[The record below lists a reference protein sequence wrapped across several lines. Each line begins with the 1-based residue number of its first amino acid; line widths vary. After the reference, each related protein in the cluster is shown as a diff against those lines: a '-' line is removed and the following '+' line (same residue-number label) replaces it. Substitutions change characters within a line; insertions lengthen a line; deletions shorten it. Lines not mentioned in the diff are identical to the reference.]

1 MLELEILYQIFEL
14 CIVPLLAVLT
24 GYLVQW
30 IRAKTAEATEKNQKD
45 VFDKYIAMLGETIAK
60 CVSATNQ
67 TYVDALKKAGSFDAE
82 AQKHAFDMTLTAVM
96 SVLGKDAIE
105 YLTAIYGDLTGYLTT
120 LIEAEVKSQKTGV

>member
-82 AQKHAFDMTLTAVM
+82 AQKHAFEMTLNAVM

-120 LIEAEVKSQKTGV
+120 LIEAEVKAQKE

>member
-1 MLELEILYQIFEL
+1 MELELLFQIFEL

-30 IRAKTAEATEKNQKD
+30 IKAKTAEATEKNQKD
-45 VFDKYIAMLGETIAK
+45 VFDKYITMLGETIAK

-82 AQKHAFDMTLTAVM
+82 AQKHAFEMTLNAVM
-96 SVLGKDAIE
+96 NVLGKDAIE

-120 LIEAEVKSQKTGV
+120 LIEAEEKAQKE

>member
-1 MLELEILYQIFEL
+1 MELELLFQIFEL

-45 VFDKYIAMLGETIAK
+45 VFDKYITMLGETIAK

-82 AQKHAFDMTLTAVM
+82 AQKHAFGMTLNAVM
-96 SVLGKDAIE
+96 NVLGEDAIE
-105 YLTAIYGDLTGYLTT
+105 YLTAIYGDLTSYLTT
-120 LIEAEVKSQKTGV
+120 LIEAEVKAQKE

>member
-1 MLELEILYQIFEL
+1 MLFQIFEL

-30 IRAKTAEATEKNQKD
+30 IKAKTAEATEKNQKD
-45 VFDKYIAMLGETIAK
+45 VFDKYITMLGETIAK

>member
-67 TYVDALKKAGSFDAE
+67 TYVDALKKAGKFDAE
-82 AQKHAFDMTLTAVM
+82 AQKHAFEMTLNAVM
-96 SVLGKDAIE
+96 NVLGKDAIE
-105 YLTAIYGDLTGYLTT
+105 YLTAIYGDLTSYLTT
-120 LIEAEVKSQKTGV
+120 LIEAEVKAQKE

>member
-1 MLELEILYQIFEL
+1 MELELLFQIFEL
-14 CIVPLLAVLT
+14 CIIPLLAVLT

-30 IRAKTAEATEKNQKD
+30 IKAKTAEATEKNQKD
-45 VFDKYIAMLGETIAK
+45 VFDKYITMLGETIAK

-82 AQKHAFDMTLTAVM
+82 AQKHAFEMTLNAVIN
-96 SVLGKDAIE
+96 VLGKDAIE

-120 LIEAEVKSQKTGV
+120 LIEAEVKAQKE

>member
-1 MLELEILYQIFEL
+1 MGLEMLFQIFEL

-30 IRAKTAEATEKNQKD
+30 IKAKTAEATEKNQKD
-45 VFDKYIAMLGETIAK
+45 VFDKYITMLGETITK

-67 TYVDALKKAGSFDAE
+67 TYVDALKQAGSFDVE

-120 LIEAEVKSQKTGV
+120 LIEAEVKAQKE

>member
-1 MLELEILYQIFEL
+1 MGLEMLFQIFEL

-30 IRAKTAEATEKNQKD
+30 IKAKTIEATEKNQKD
-45 VFDKYIAMLGETIAK
+45 VFDKYITMLGETITK

-67 TYVDALKKAGSFDAE
+67 TYVDALKQAGSFDAE
-82 AQKHAFDMTLTAVM
+82 AQKRAFEMTLNAVM

-120 LIEAEVKSQKTGV
+120 LIEAEVKAQKE

>member
-1 MLELEILYQIFEL
+1 MGLEMLFQIFEL

-30 IRAKTAEATEKNQKD
+30 IKAKTAEATEKNQKD
-45 VFDKYIAMLGETIAK
+45 VFDKYITMLGETIAK

-82 AQKHAFDMTLTAVM
+82 AQKQAFDMTLTAVV

-105 YLTAIYGDLTGYLTT
+105 YLTAIYGDLTSYLTT

>member
-1 MLELEILYQIFEL
+1 MGLELLFQIFEL

-30 IRAKTAEATEKNQKD
+30 IKAKTAEATEKNQKD

-67 TYVDALKKAGSFDAE
+67 TYVDALKQAGSFDAE

-120 LIEAEVKSQKTGV
+120 LIEAEVKAQKE

>member
-1 MLELEILYQIFEL
+1 MGLEMLFQIFEL
-14 CIVPLLAVLT
+14 CIIPLLAVLT

-30 IRAKTAEATEKNQKD
+30 IKAKTAEATEKNQKD
-45 VFDKYIAMLGETIAK
+45 VFDKYITMLGETIAK

-96 SVLGKDAIE
+96 NVLGKDAIE

-120 LIEAEVKSQKTGV
+120 LIEAEVKAQKE

>member
-1 MLELEILYQIFEL
+1 MGLEMLFQIFEL

-45 VFDKYIAMLGETIAK
+45 VFDKYITMLGETIAK

-82 AQKHAFDMTLTAVM
+82 AQKHAFEMTLNAVM
-96 SVLGKDAIE
+96 NVLGKDAIE

-120 LIEAEVKSQKTGV
+120 LIEAEVKAQKE

>member
-1 MLELEILYQIFEL
+1 MGLEMLFQIFEL
-14 CIVPLLAVLT
+14 CIIPLLAVLT

-30 IRAKTAEATEKNQKD
+30 IKAKTAEATEKNQKD

-82 AQKHAFDMTLTAVM
+82 AQKHAFEMTLNAVM
-96 SVLGKDAIE
+96 NVLGKDAIE

-120 LIEAEVKSQKTGV
+120 LIEAEVKAQKE

>member
-1 MLELEILYQIFEL
+1 MGLEIMFQIFEL

-30 IRAKTAEATEKNQKD
+30 IKAKTVEATEKNQKD
-45 VFDKYIAMLGETIAK
+45 VFDKYITMLGETITK

-67 TYVDALKKAGSFDAE
+67 TYVDALKQAGSFDTE
-82 AQKHAFDMTLTAVM
+82 AQKHAFKMTLNAVM
-96 SVLGKDAIE
+96 NVLGKDAIE

-120 LIEAEVKSQKTGV
+120 LIEAEVKAQKE

>member
-45 VFDKYIAMLGETIAK
+45 VFDKYIAMLGETVAK

-82 AQKHAFDMTLTAVM
+82 AQKHAFEMTLTAVM

-120 LIEAEVKSQKTGV
+120 LIEAEVKAQKE

>member
-1 MLELEILYQIFEL
+1 MTLELLFQIFEL

-24 GYLVQW
+24 GYLIQW

-45 VFDKYIAMLGETIAK
+45 IFDKYITMLGETVAK

-82 AQKHAFDMTLTAVM
+82 AQKHAFDMTLSAVM
-96 SVLGKDAIE
+96 GVLGQDAIE

-120 LIEAEVKSQKTGV
+120 LIEAEVKAQKE

>member
-1 MLELEILYQIFEL
+1 MELELLFQIFEL

-30 IRAKTAEATEKNQKD
+30 IKAKTAEATEKNQKD

-82 AQKHAFDMTLTAVM
+82 AQKHAFEMTLNAVM
-96 SVLGKDAIE
+96 NVLGKDAIE
-105 YLTAIYGDLTGYLTT
+105 YLTAIYGDLTSYLTT
-120 LIEAEVKSQKTGV
+120 LIEAEVKAQKE

>member
-82 AQKHAFDMTLTAVM
+82 AQKHAFEMTLTAVM
-96 SVLGKDAIE
+96 NVLGKDAIE
-105 YLTAIYGDLTGYLTT
+105 YLTAVYGDLTGYLTT
-120 LIEAEVKSQKTGV
+120 LIEAEVKAQKE

>member
-1 MLELEILYQIFEL
+1 MELELLFQIFEL

-30 IRAKTAEATEKNQKD
+30 IKAKTAEATGKNQKD
-45 VFDKYIAMLGETIAK
+45 VFDKYITMLGETIAK

-82 AQKHAFDMTLTAVM
+82 AQKHAFEMTLNAVM
-96 SVLGKDAIE
+96 NVLGNDAIE

-120 LIEAEVKSQKTGV
+120 LIEAEVKAQKE

>member
-1 MLELEILYQIFEL
+1 MGLEMLFQIFEL

-30 IRAKTAEATEKNQKD
+30 IKAKTAEATEKNQKD
-45 VFDKYIAMLGETIAK
+45 MFDKYITMLGETIAK

-120 LIEAEVKSQKTGV
+120 LIEAEVKAQKE

>member
-30 IRAKTAEATEKNQKD
+30 IRAKTAEATEKNQQD
-45 VFDKYIAMLGETIAK
+45 VFDKYITMLGETIAK

-82 AQKHAFDMTLTAVM
+82 AQKHAFEMTLNAVM
-96 SVLGKDAIE
+96 NVLGKDAIE
-105 YLTAIYGDLTGYLTT
+105 YLTAIYGDLTSYLTT
-120 LIEAEVKSQKTGV
+120 LIEAEVKAQKE

>member
-1 MLELEILYQIFEL
+1 MGLEMLFQIFEL

-30 IRAKTAEATEKNQKD
+30 IKAKTAEATEKNQKD
-45 VFDKYIAMLGETIAK
+45 VFDKYITMLGETIAK

>member
-1 MLELEILYQIFEL
+1 MELELLFQIFEL

-30 IRAKTAEATEKNQKD
+30 IKAKTAEATEKNQKD
-45 VFDKYIAMLGETIAK
+45 VFDKYITMLGETIAK

-67 TYVDALKKAGSFDAE
+67 TYVDALKKAGSFDVE

>member
-1 MLELEILYQIFEL
+1 MKLELLFQIFEL

-30 IRAKTAEATEKNQKD
+30 IKAKTAEATEKNQKD
-45 VFDKYIAMLGETIAK
+45 VFDKYITMLGETITK

-67 TYVDALKKAGSFDAE
+67 TYVDALKQAGSFNAE
-82 AQKHAFDMTLTAVM
+82 AQKHAFEMTLNAVIN
-96 SVLGKDAIE
+96 VLGNDAIE

-120 LIEAEVKSQKTGV
+120 LIEAEVKAQKE

>member
-1 MLELEILYQIFEL
+1 MELELLFQIFEL

-30 IRAKTAEATEKNQKD
+30 IKAKTAEATEKNQQD
-45 VFDKYIAMLGETIAK
+45 VFDKYITMLGETIAK

-82 AQKHAFDMTLTAVM
+82 AQKHAFGMTLNAVM
-96 SVLGKDAIE
+96 NVLGKDAIE
-105 YLTAIYGDLTGYLTT
+105 YLTAIYGDLTSYLTT
-120 LIEAEVKSQKTGV
+120 LIEAEVKAQKE

>member
-1 MLELEILYQIFEL
+1 MELELLFQIFEL

-45 VFDKYIAMLGETIAK
+45 VFDKYITMLGETIAK

-82 AQKHAFDMTLTAVM
+82 AQKHAFEMTLNAVM
-96 SVLGKDAIE
+96 NVLGKDAIE

-120 LIEAEVKSQKTGV
+120 LIEAEVNAQKE

>member
-1 MLELEILYQIFEL
+1 MGLEMLFQIFEL
-14 CIVPLLAVLT
+14 CIIPLLAVLT

-30 IRAKTAEATEKNQKD
+30 IKAKTAEATEKNQKD
-45 VFDKYIAMLGETIAK
+45 VFDKYITMLGETIAK

-96 SVLGKDAIE
+96 NVLGKDAIE
-105 YLTAIYGDLTGYLTT
+105 YLTAIYGDLTSYLTT
-120 LIEAEVKSQKTGV
+120 LIEAEVKAQKE

>member
-1 MLELEILYQIFEL
+1 MGLEIMFQIFEL

-30 IRAKTAEATEKNQKD
+30 IKAKTVEATEKNQKD
-45 VFDKYIAMLGETIAK
+45 VFDKYITMLGETITK

-67 TYVDALKKAGSFDAE
+67 TYVDALKQAGSFDAE
-82 AQKHAFDMTLTAVM
+82 AQKRAFEMTLNAVM

-120 LIEAEVKSQKTGV
+120 LIEAEVKAQKE